1 MEIMA
6 IVFAKHRFHYQKV
19 VDGPHDREWEITSA
33 RQFSFKIRHILR
45 KKLGEKKRNSSVLSE
60 NVFFLSTQGAH
71 STRE

>member
-19 VDGPHDREWEITSA
+19 VDGPHDREWEISSA

-45 KKLGEKKRNSSVLSE
+45 KKLGGKKKKQLCPVRECVLSF
-60 NVFFLSTQGAH
+60 NARSPQH
-71 STRE
+71 